1 MKKLLLLCIVFISI
15 QSNAQFSSQGYG
27 WKFQSTVNYNDV
39 DNQRNYGRVE
49 FYYNVYNDNLF
60 KIVYANGQV
69 ERYKPYSQYPFRE
82 GYTKSGYKYKVYQ
95 LICLETSKI
104 VTLQTF
110 NDLEII
116 RLLYNNVMVEF
127 GY

>member
-15 QSNAQFSSQGYG
+15 QSNGQFSSQGYG

-82 GYTKSGYKYKVYQ
+82 GYTKSGYKYQVYQ

-110 NDLEII
+110 NELEII
-116 RLLYNNVMVEF
+116 RLLYNNIMVEF